1 MRAEHIIYLDCDGVY
16 ADFVTGV
23 LEKMGIPF
31 PGYDKWPWG
40 KVFDI
45 FPLVGSNWK
54 EASKHCDAAF
64 WANLPW
70 MPNGKAILAEVTKR
84 FRPNETMIL
93 TKPMDHDGSYS
104 GKAEWITRN
113 MPDFR
118 RRLVPTHIPK
128 HEFAYDWNCLLI
140 DDSQDNVDKFIKA
153 GGSAILVPMPY
164 NDNARVHDEGPEA
177 VAKYIAKKLDRWID
191 IAQHPA
197 KFRKGI

>member
-1 MRAEHIIYLDCDGVY
+1 MSANHIVHLDCDGVY

-40 KVFDI
+40 RVFDI

-70 MPNGKAILAEVTKR
+70 MPDGEDILAEVEKR

-93 TKPMDHDGSYS
+93 TKPMDHDGSYT
-104 GKAEWITRN
+104 GKAEWVTTN

-128 HEFAYDWNCLLI
+128 SEFAHSFNCLLI
-140 DDSQDNVDKFIKA
+140 DDSQENVDKYIAA
-153 GGSAILVPMPY
+153 GGAAILVPRPY
-164 NDNARVHDEGPEA
+164 NQNEA
-177 VAKYIAKKLDRWID
+177 VFNKGPKEVVAYVASRMDKWID
-191 IAQHPA
+191 ITDHPA
-197 KFRKGI
+197 KNRRI